1 MNPWIR
7 ISTVLSVFVITVA
20 GVPAWAQFTEE
31 ELAQRPTIETFL
43 VNAEIVDSKQLGQA
57 EGVTRPYKLTLREGS
72 IQHDALWKNPSGRMG
87 GFIEGWKYEI
97 AAYNL
102 DKFLGLNM
110 VPPTAERRFHGNLG
124 SINFWVDV
132 WIDGRKKQEEKI
144 AVPGPKLVNWNR
156 MTYLQRA
163 FDNLIGNEDR
173 HLGNVLITEDWR
185 MYLIDHSRSFRTT
198 KAYTNKLQFD
208 KKKPMKRLPRAFVE
222 KIKGLDEAT
231 LRSVVGDTLTDKE
244 IEAVMARQQLMLA
257 EFDRLLSEEGEDAF
271 LYD

>member
-1 MNPWIR
+1 MRSW
-7 ISTVLSVFVITVA
+7 SSYLTVLTVLVVTIA
-20 GVPAWAQFTEE
+20 GTPAWAQFTQEE
-31 ELAQRPTIETFL
+31 IAQRPEFEKFL
-43 VNAEIVDSKQLGQA
+43 VNAEIVDSEQMGQS
-57 EGVTRPYKLTLREGS
+57 EGVTRPYRLTLREGS
-72 IQHDALWKNPSGRMG
+72 IQNDALWKNPSGRMG

-102 DKFLGLNM
+102 DKYLELGM

-124 SINFWVDV
+124 SINLWVDV
-132 WIDGRKKQEEKI
+132 WIDGREKQEKKI

-185 MYLIDHSRSFRTT
+185 MLLIDHSRSFRTT
-198 KAYTNKLQFD
+198 KAYTKKLQFD
-208 KKKPMKRLPRAFVE
+208 KKKPMKRLPRALVE
-222 KIKGLDEAT
+222 KIKNLDEAT
-231 LRSVVGDTLTDKE
+231 LRSVVGETLTNKE
-244 IEAVMARQQLMLA
+244 IEAVMARQQLMLD
-257 EFDRLLSEEGEDAF
+257 EFDRLLSDEGEAAF

>member
-1 MNPWIR
+1 MRPWSR
-7 ISTVLSVFVITVA
+7 FLTVLTLIVITFA
-20 GVPAWAQFTEE
+20 GAPSWAQFTEE
-31 ELAQRPTIETFL
+31 EIAQRPTIETFL

-57 EGVTRPYKLTLREGS
+57 EGVTRPYKLTLREGG

-102 DKFLGLNM
+102 DKYLGLNM

-144 AVPGPKLVNWNR
+144 AVPGAKLVNWNR

-173 HLGNVLITEDWR
+173 HLGNILITEDWR
-185 MYLIDHSRSFRTT
+185 MLLIDHSRSFRTT
-198 KAYTNKLQFD
+198 KAYTKKLQYD
-208 KKKPMKRLPRAFVE
+208 KEKPMTRLPRPFVE
-222 KIKGLDEAT
+222 KVKSLDEAT
-231 LRSVVGDTLTDKE
+231 LRGVVGDTLNDNE
-244 IEAVMARQQLMLA
+244 IEAVMARRQLMLD
-257 EFDRLLSEEGEDAF
+257 EFDRLLGEEGEAAF